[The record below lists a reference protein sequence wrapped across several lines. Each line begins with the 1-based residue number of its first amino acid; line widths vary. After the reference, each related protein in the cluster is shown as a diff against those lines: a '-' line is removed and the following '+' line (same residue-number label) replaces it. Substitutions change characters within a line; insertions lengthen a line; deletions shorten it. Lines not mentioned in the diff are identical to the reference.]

1 MFLINYVI
9 LLLVT
14 IIITLIDNGGLLA
27 FLCESAIA
35 LLILGYSANKRGIP
49 YTENAALIFAS
60 LSYFFIL
67 MYHIMFDA
75 IVPMP
80 FLLKATLSERYE
92 ATLLSLFFVNAL
104 ILGGLLSVFFSPPR
118 EMYREFQANRP
129 LHLSRK
135 IIGQLFF
142 IAWFPVI
149 LSIIAY
155 FAYFRTQPYVALHI
169 DGGGGWGYGLKFI
182 YVSCAIVFIVGILED
197 DFNKYKWKLILL
209 TFALIFVY
217 GVLYKLRSPLM
228 YYLLLL
234 LFVHGRRLRLR
245 SLILIG
251 VIGVISLAGIALI
264 RDSSLTESGVG
275 TGLLDMIVG
284 LGGQVDS
291 MIFAKHY
298 IDSNGIMGGAGFL
311 NSFFGLAEPMTN
323 EYAKSIDLDYFN
335 AGGGFGFFITSDFL
349 LNFGVSFG
357 LLAMLFFGY
366 LLTSIRRIQ
375 SGFYSL
381 AFLSTVYAGAF
392 VLVRND
398 FGSTFRSS
406 MYTFISILLVML
418 VLKIAVLSSANK
430 VGQQS
435 KE

>member
-1 MFLINYVI
+1 MFLINYLI
-9 LLLVT
+9 LLLLA
-14 IIITLIDNGGLLA
+14 IIITLIGNGGLLA
-27 FLCESAIA
+27 FLYESAIA
-35 LLILGYSANKRGIP
+35 LFILGYSAYKRGIP

-67 MYHIMFDA
+67 MYHIMFVA
-75 IVPMP
+75 IAPLS

-104 ILGGLLSVFFSPPR
+104 IFGGLLSIFLSPPLEKHR
-118 EMYREFQANRP
+118 RLQTSQSI
-129 LHLSRK
+129 HLSRK
-135 IIGQLFF
+135 VIGQLFC
-142 IAWFPVI
+142 IAWIPIV
-149 LSIIAY
+149 LSVVAY

-169 DGGGGWGYGLKFI
+169 DGGGIWGYGLKFI
-182 YVSCAIVFIVGILED
+182 YVSCAIVFVVGLLED
-197 DFNKYKWKLILL
+197 DIRKYKMKLFLL
-209 TFALIFVY
+209 TFAIIFVY
-217 GVLYKLRSPLM
+217 GYMYKLRSPLM

-251 VIGVISLAGIALI
+251 AIGVISLAGIALI
-264 RDSSLTESGVG
+264 RDASLTDSGVG

-298 IDSNGIMGGAGFL
+298 IDSNGIMGGMGFL
-311 NSFFGLAEPMTN
+311 NSFFGFAEPMTN

-357 LLAMLFFGY
+357 LLAMLLFGY
-366 LLTSIRRIQ
+366 MLTSVRRIQ
-375 SGFYSL
+375 SGFYTV
-381 AFLSTVYAGAF
+381 AFLATVYAGAF

-398 FGSTFRSS
+398 FGSTFRAS
-406 MYTFISILLVML
+406 MYTFASIVLVML
-418 VLKIAVLSSANK
+418 MLKIAVLSSVNK
-430 VGQQS
+430 LEQQS
-435 KE
+435 